1 MSLGSAD
8 LILSW
13 PDLKFFLVGIS
24 IFPDVLF
31 SFLLCDLDDFI
42 YYLFIFFYVKP
53 FLSFL
58 N

>member
-8 LILSW
+8 LVLSW

-42 YYLFIFFYVKP
+42 YYLFIFFYVKQ
-53 FLSFL
+53 FLFF
-58 N
+58 